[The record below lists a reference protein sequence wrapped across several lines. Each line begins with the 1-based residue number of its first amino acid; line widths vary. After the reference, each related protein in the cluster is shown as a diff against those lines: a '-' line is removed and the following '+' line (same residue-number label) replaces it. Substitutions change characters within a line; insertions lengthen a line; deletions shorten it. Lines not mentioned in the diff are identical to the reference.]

1 METNTIVMICVL
13 ILLFILIIV
22 SGILAPKLKH
32 RCAIQGLILLKQ
44 YEKSEDIFIE
54 FPNTIRK
61 AIDALSELHD
71 IQVKKSK
78 RGKGWFVTGTR
89 TFYIGFADGTQSLV
103 INQEYFP
110 TVCKDGENLPT
121 TKGRLHA
128 PDQYFTN
135 KEAAERH
142 KEYLMHEILNELMVK
157 YKDEI
162 DAKTVWED

>member
-1 METNTIVMICVL
+1 MICVL
-13 ILLFILIIV
+13 ILLFILVIV
-22 SGILAPKLKH
+22 SSVIAPKLEH
-32 RCAIQGLILLKQ
+32 QRAIKRLILLGQWLGSDYDYNK
-44 YEKSEDIFIE
+44 IL
-54 FPNTIRK
+54 RK
-61 AIDALSELHD
+61 VIDTLSELHN

-110 TVCKDGENLPT
+110 TVCKEGENLPT

-142 KEYLMHEILNELMVK
+142 KKYLMHEILNELMMK

>member
-1 METNTIVMICVL
+1 MICVL
-13 ILLFILIIV
+13 ILLFVLVIV
-22 SGILAPKLKH
+22 SNIIAPKLKH
-32 RCAIQGLILLKQ
+32 RRAIQRLILLKQ

-54 FPNTIRK
+54 FPDTIRK
-61 AIDALSELHD
+61 AIDALSELHN
-71 IQVKKSK
+71 IQVKESK

-89 TFYIGFADGTQSLV
+89 TFYVGFVDGSLSLV

-110 TVCKDGENLPT
+110 TVRKECENLPT

-135 KEAAERH
+135 KEAAENH